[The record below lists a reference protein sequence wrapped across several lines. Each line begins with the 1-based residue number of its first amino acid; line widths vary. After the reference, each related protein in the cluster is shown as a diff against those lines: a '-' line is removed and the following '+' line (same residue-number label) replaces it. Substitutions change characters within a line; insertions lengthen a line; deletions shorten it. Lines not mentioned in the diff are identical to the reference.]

1 MIKIITGDIPVQTT
15 TAIVNAAHTS
25 LLAGSGLSGAI
36 HRVAG
41 AELERE
47 CRGIGSCPTGEAR
60 ITEAYNLPCKHV
72 IHAVGPRYWD
82 GTKVLGWNQG

>member
-1 MIKIITGDIPVQTT
+1 MKKIITGDITAQTT

-47 CRGIGSCPTGEAR
+47 CREIGSCPTGEAR
-60 ITEAYNLPCKHV
+60 ITDLQIKTSAISVTTAFSLSLNSS
-72 IHAVGPRYWD
+72 
-82 GTKVLGWNQG
+82 